1 MREDSKMNKVQQ
13 KLLRS
18 IEKHDGEW
26 GWYQLDRVVNPRDL
40 PDGSTVMDVLRS
52 LEANGLI
59 VQQPA
64 TPQNKF
70 ALTDAGRGALSQAS
84 F

>member
-1 MREDSKMNKVQQ
+1 MNEAQQ

-40 PDGSTVMDVLRS
+40 PDGLTAMDLLKS
-52 LEANGLI
+52 LEASGYI
-59 VQQPA
+59 SQVPA
-64 TPQNKF
+64 SPQNRF
-70 ALTDAGRGALSQAS
+70 TITELGRNALAHPTS
-84 F
+84 

>member
-1 MREDSKMNKVQQ
+1 MNSVQQ

-40 PDGSTVMDVLRS
+40 PVGATVMDVLRS
-52 LEANGLI
+52 LETDGLI
-59 VQQPA
+59 EQRPA
-64 TPQNKF
+64 TPQNRY
-70 ALTDAGRGALSQAS
+70 AITNAGRDALSEVAS
-84 F
+84 N